1 MLNWSHMLFGIPVAI
16 QTKGHAQRFGMFD
29 NLHFIHATVTLNTAY
44 TAVNVGS
51 MVEVNVVRGFVNFD
65 PLYRLA

>member
-1 MLNWSHMLFGIPVAI
+1 
-16 QTKGHAQRFGMFD
+16 MFD
-29 NLHFIHATVTLNTAY
+29 NLHFINATVTLNTAY

-51 MVEVNVVRGFVNFD
+51 MVEVNVVRSFVNFD